1 MSERKKLIDE
11 EIKLIPL
18 RRNYYTISS
27 YNYYCNK
34 KINNSCVVNESSP
47 AGIAGKKLYSA
58 SEKLDTRTSGKKPM
72 FGISHSDLN
81 NEQPTES
88 YESKFPSLVR
98 FYSLLPPGEDL
109 NIILRGI
116 TVLPNVESNSPTQ
129 FIQLEPDMY
138 ELSYYVV
145 NNSNSLNEYQFK
157 AFPGAVKTLVVVKTE
172 DGYNI
177 IELSETAN
185 DCYENAS
192 YVRFIQ
198 SSSNAP
204 AMDIYIDDTPVILGI
219 LPEEISE
226 FIGLTSG
233 KHTIKITAA
242 ATSIIYIEESF
253 NFPQRSA
260 NNLFIVSDNNNGYSL
275 YLLTNKDAC
284 L

>member
-11 EIKLIPL
+11 EIRLMPL

-27 YNYYCNK
+27 YNYCSDK
-34 KINNSCVVNESSP
+34 KSKNSCAISETSP

-58 SEKLDTRTSGKKPM
+58 SEKPDTKTSGRKPL
-72 FGISHSDLN
+72 FGIAHDGIDHDQST
-81 NEQPTES
+81 PS
-88 YESKFPSLVR
+88 YESRFPSLVR

-109 NIILRGI
+109 NIILRGKA
-116 TVLPNVESNSPTQ
+116 VLPNVESNSPTQ
-129 FIQLEPDMY
+129 FIQLDPDIY
-138 ELSYYVV
+138 ELSYYAV
-145 NNSNSLNEYQFK
+145 NNTNSLSEYQFR
-157 AFPGAVKTLVVVKTE
+157 AFSGAVKTLVFVKTE

-177 IELSETAN
+177 IELNETAN

-198 SSSNAP
+198 SSPNAP
-204 AMDIYIDDTPVILGI
+204 AMDIYIDDTAVILGI

-233 KHTIKITAA
+233 RHTIRVTAA
-242 ATSIIYIEESF
+242 ATSIVYIEESF
-253 NFPQRSA
+253 NFPDRSA
-260 NNLFIVSDNNNGYSL
+260 NNLFIVSDNNGGYSF
-275 YLLTNKDAC
+275 YLLTNTNSC